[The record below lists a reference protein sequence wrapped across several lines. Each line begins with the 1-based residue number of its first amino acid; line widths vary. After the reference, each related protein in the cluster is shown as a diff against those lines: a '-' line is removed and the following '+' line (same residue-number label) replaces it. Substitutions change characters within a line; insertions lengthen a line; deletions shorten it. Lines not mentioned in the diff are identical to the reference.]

1 MSKNYGIIIILV
13 SVGLVCISI
22 LFTSNFGD
30 KVIVLKKGEYIPSTV
45 EYEYDIESDSSLFD
59 QWLEQLEKEQGNYW
73 KGTVRIQLKHILS
86 LCVIAILIGTGVVLF
101 SKNGNR
107 PKA

>member
-45 EYEYDIESDSSLFD
+45 EYEYDIESDKSLFD
-59 QWLEQLEKEQGNYW
+59 QWIDSFGTEQDAHWEGRV
-73 KGTVRIQLKHILS
+73 TIQLKHILS
-86 LCVIAILIGTGVVLF
+86 LCVIAILFGIGVVLF
-101 SKNGNR
+101 SKKGNH
-107 PKA
+107 PKG

>member
-1 MSKNYGIIIILV
+1 
-13 SVGLVCISI
+13 
-22 LFTSNFGD
+22 
-30 KVIVLKKGEYIPSTV
+30 
-45 EYEYDIESDSSLFD
+45 LFD

>member
-13 SVGLVCISI
+13 SVGLVCLSI

-30 KVIVLKKGEYIPSTV
+30 KQIVLKKGEYIPSTV
-45 EYEYDIESDSSLFD
+45 EYDYDIESDKDLFD

-73 KGTVRIQLKHILS
+73 EGTVTIQLKHILS
-86 LCVIAILIGTGVVLF
+86 LCVIAILFGIGVVLF
-101 SKNGNR
+101 SKKGNH
-107 PKA
+107 PKG

>member
-45 EYEYDIESDSSLFD
+45 EYECDIESDKSLYD
-59 QWLEQLEKEQGNYW
+59 QWLEQLEKEQDAHWEGRV
-73 KGTVRIQLKHILS
+73 TIQLKHILS
-86 LCVIAILIGTGVVLF
+86 LCVIAILFGIGVVLF